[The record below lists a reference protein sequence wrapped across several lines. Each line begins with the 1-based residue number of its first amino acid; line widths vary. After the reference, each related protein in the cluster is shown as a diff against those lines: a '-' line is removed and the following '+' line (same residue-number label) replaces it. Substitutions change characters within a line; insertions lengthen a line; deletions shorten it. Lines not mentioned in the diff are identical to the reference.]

1 MASAGKHGGPTT
13 ESLLLANQPKDTI
26 NLAVG
31 HPMQSELPNKI
42 ISDAMK
48 RCGSV
53 KAQSV
58 RVRSE
63 FIRRRTNWSRGRVV
77 FVLEKTI

>member
-13 ESLLLANQPKDTI
+13 ESPLLANQPKDTI

-48 RCGSV
+48 RCGS
-53 KAQSV
+53 KLKHNQLGYDLDTSQKDQLEPWKSC
-58 RVRSE
+58 VRS
-63 FIRRRTNWSRGRVV
+63 
-77 FVLEKTI
+77 